1 MNRKRV
7 LRGIAAGIAAVLS
20 AAAAEAAPAVEIRL
34 GFGGWTLAPFHSP
47 VESRSEDVIQ
57 DQYEALLKAAL
68 PDWAVTPVDADIEL
82 SSSGRTFYAEAWL
95 PLKKGRFAV
104 GIRGDLFSFRIP
116 YTAAAHETLV
126 IGGLPLAELW
136 GLAAGTVTLEGFGVS
151 LLGRWLPVST
161 RNFDLAVRTGV
172 SVLPFR
178 GRVTTAGTLRIET
191 ILGEETYSDG
201 LNQSIAEL
209 RENNEDIPRVIFA
222 PVLGFEA
229 GYRFLPRWRLIALAS
244 VSQGTFYSLG
254 IAASF

>member
-1 MNRKRV
+1 MRE
-7 LRGIAAGIAAVLS
+7 ITAGIAMALS

-57 DQYEALLKAAL
+57 DQYEALLKSAL
-68 PDWAVTPVDADIEL
+68 PDWAVTPVHADIEL
-82 SSSGRTFYAEAWL
+82 SSSGRTLYAEAWL
-95 PLKKGRFAV
+95 PLKNGRFAF

-116 YTAAAHETLV
+116 FTATAHETLV

-136 GLAAGTVTLEGFGVS
+136 GSASGTVALEGFGVS
-151 LLGRWLPVST
+151 LLGRWSAVST
-161 RNFDLAVRTGV
+161 RIFDLAVRTGV

-178 GRVTTAGTLRIET
+178 GRVKTAGTLRIET
-191 ILGEETYSDG
+191 ILGEETVSDD
-201 LNQSIAEL
+201 LDQSIAEL
-209 RENNEDIPRVIFA
+209 RAEDKDIPEVVFA

-229 GYRFLPRWRLIALAS
+229 GLRFLPRWRLIALVS
-244 VSQGTFYSLG
+244 ISQGTFYSLG